1 MLAIRSRNDIDIHEV
16 LLNIGYGSDYQP
28 SARIDSLI
36 SDYVENVHF
45 LIDPSYSYVIRDIGL
60 VQGSSGVI
68 GGSVIFQSEVVARL
82 LEQCDEVAVF
92 LVTIGNHLEETVRR
106 LTEDRLMLQATVLD
120 AIGSAAV
127 EKVADLVQG
136 RIGQMA
142 SIQGLSISRRFSPG
156 YCDWDISQQ
165 RMVFRAMNGDC
176 AGIHLTKE
184 CLMLPCKSI
193 SGIIGIGRG
202 DIGNYNPCKTC
213 NRHDC
218 RGRR

>member
-92 LVTIGNHLEETVRR
+92 LVPPSSPRIQPAAGRWRSRSARR
-106 LTEDRLMLQATVLD
+106 LINSTWV
-120 AIGSAAV
+120 
-127 EKVADLVQG
+127 
-136 RIGQMA
+136 
-142 SIQGLSISRRFSPG
+142 
-156 YCDWDISQQ
+156 
-165 RMVFRAMNGDC
+165 
-176 AGIHLTKE
+176 
-184 CLMLPCKSI
+184 
-193 SGIIGIGRG
+193 
-202 DIGNYNPCKTC
+202 
-213 NRHDC
+213 C
-218 RGRR
+218 R